1 MDLPRGACPRL
12 ARRPVWSLIAGP
24 FYPSRCAY
32 VFPLLVTCVAR
43 PGSMQFGSKEMN
55 AKPFSTPSS
64 QWGCLSAQALA
75 SVESL
80 PTKRSIFPLTGP
92 NPPSSEGRLQ
102 TSLAIQRPQQQ
113 EQQQRISEP
122 HFFTKPG
129 RRGLKNV
136 SSPSYLRLRSS
147 TGLSPHLFCNA
158 GPRILALCATL
169 ALAYTFRMVTFQTNL
184 VWYLP
189 SVLS

>member
-1 MDLPRGACPRL
+1 MCGPTGVNAVWIKGNEREAVLNSLLSMGLPFCSGIGQCRKPSDET
-12 ARRPVWSLIAGP
+12 VNFSLDRA
-24 FYPSRCAY
+24 
-32 VFPLLVTCVAR
+32 
-43 PGSMQFGSKEMN
+43 
-55 AKPFSTPSS
+55 
-64 QWGCLSAQALA
+64 
-75 SVESL
+75 
-80 PTKRSIFPLTGP
+80 

-122 HFFTKPG
+122 HFSTKPG

-136 SSPSYLRLRSS
+136 SSPSYSRLRSS
-147 TGLSPHLFCNA
+147 TGLTPHLLCNA